1 MSRLLHISASPRGDR
16 SGSLAV
22 AAAFID
28 AWRAA
33 NPGATVETLDVWQA
47 RLPAFN
53 GTLLDAKYAVLHG
66 VAQDDAQVAAWRQV
80 VETADHFKSFD
91 RYVISTPMWNFG
103 IPYAL
108 KHYIDVLSQPGQTFG
123 WTPEQGYFGLVTGK
137 RALLVHSSAGA
148 YGAGSGAEA
157 IDFQKPYLE
166 WILKFVGITEQHA
179 IACAPTAAA
188 PDEVARTL
196 AAAKAAAVELAGRF

>member
-22 AAAFID
+22 AHAFID

-33 NPGATVETLDVWQA
+33 HPGATVETLDVWQA
-47 RLPAFN
+47 KLPAFN
-53 GTLLDAKYAVLHG
+53 GTLLEAKYAVLQG
-66 VAQDDAQVAAWRQV
+66 VAQDPAQVAAWQQV
-80 VETADHFKSFD
+80 VDVANHFKSFD

-123 WTPEQGYFGLVTGK
+123 WTPEQGYFGLVEGK
-137 RALLVHSSAGA
+137 RALIVHASAGA

-166 WILKFVGITEQHA
+166 WILKFVGITDQHA

-188 PDEVARTL
+188 PEDLAKTL
-196 AAAKAAAVELAGRF
+196 AAAKVAAVELAGGF

>member
-1 MSRLLHISASPRGDR
+1 M
-16 SGSLAV
+16 
-22 AAAFID
+22 AA
-28 AWRAA
+28 
-33 NPGATVETLDVWQA
+33 L
-47 RLPAFN
+47 
-53 GTLLDAKYAVLHG
+53 
-66 VAQDDAQVAAWRQV
+66 
-80 VETADHFKSFD
+80 
-91 RYVISTPMWNFG
+91 
-103 IPYAL
+103 
-108 KHYIDVLSQPGQTFG
+108 TFG

-188 PDEVARTL
+188 PVPLRTWRAARRRRRRVMD
-196 AAAKAAAVELAGRF
+196 A